1 MLLVTVV
8 FIAFTKIMSPP
19 VSPEVK
25 GRILAL
31 KGQKKSA
38 FIVQRELLGANIN
51 VSISTIN
58 HLWKKKLIGGPEV
71 TGNLPGIKRRRRK
84 IIRTPEVIKKVKQM
98 IKSDNPRTQMVI
110 GKRVGI
116 SQQRISEIIKEDL
129 GMKRLKKRSAK
140 HLTDEM
146 VDKRKKRA
154 KKFKKLI
161 EGDQLKYLLTEDEA
175 MLPLDYTNGET
186 DHYYA
191 LKNNEERDRPA
202 PLATSAQQF
211 PEQYM
216 MAWTDSFSN
225 HSCESKSQCRL
236 FHPTC
241 VDTNVRRGR
250 PKIVWKGCR

>member
-25 GRILAL
+25 GRTL

-98 IKSDNPRTQMVI
+98 I
-110 GKRVGI
+110 
-116 SQQRISEIIKEDL
+116 
-129 GMKRLKKRSAK
+129 
-140 HLTDEM
+140 
-146 VDKRKKRA
+146 
-154 KKFKKLI
+154 
-161 EGDQLKYLLTEDEA
+161 
-175 MLPLDYTNGET
+175 
-186 DHYYA
+186 
-191 LKNNEERDRPA
+191 
-202 PLATSAQQF
+202 
-211 PEQYM
+211 
-216 MAWTDSFSN
+216 
-225 HSCESKSQCRL
+225 
-236 FHPTC
+236 
-241 VDTNVRRGR
+241 
-250 PKIVWKGCR
+250 

>member
-1 MLLVTVV
+1 MY
-8 FIAFTKIMSPP
+8 PP
-19 VSPEVK
+19 LSPEVK

-31 KGQKKSA
+31 NGQTKSA
-38 FIVQRELLGANIN
+38 FVAQRELLGANIN

-58 HLWKKKLIGGPEV
+58 NLWKKKFIGGPEV

-110 GKRVGI
+110 GKHVGI
-116 SQQRISEIIKEDL
+116 NQQRISEIIKEDL

-140 HLTDEM
+140 HLTEM

-161 EGDQLKYLLTEDEA
+161 EADQLKYLLTEDEA
-175 MLPLDYTNGET
+175 MLLLDYTNGET

-191 LKNNEERDRPA
+191 LKNNEERDRPV
-202 PLATSAQQF
+202 PIATAISRTVHDGHCILL
-211 PEQYM
+211 
-216 MAWTDSFSN
+216 AWTDSHNN